1 MTSFDPVMKVLRE
14 NEPEIRF
21 WAILEWYWLHL
32 DRFELIL
39 GHFAPHVLTNGVI
52 FKWKYYLLSVYS
64 EFIVII

>member
-1 MTSFDPVMKVLRE
+1 MTSYDLMMKVVRE

-52 FKWKYYLLSVYS
+52 FKWKHCFILVYS